1 MWIFMVR
8 LETYV
13 DLVKHSII
21 GIKYFYLIFV
31 FYIFIKLHRKQ
42 NENLDDLPYDR
53 TTVAVYMIR
62 KGFANDRN
70 KPS

>member
-21 GIKYFYLIFV
+21 GIKCFYLIFV